1 MKLSDSAI
9 PAALTTHPWVL
20 VCLSAVLC
28 LCIKN
33 KFHHGLHKYP
43 GPFLASFTDWWR
55 FWDVYRRRPEVTHLK
70 LHRKHGDVVRLGP
83 NYLSFAN
90 PDALKSI
97 YGLNKGFIKSDFY
110 RVQQPIAQ
118 GHPQP
123 SLFSTT
129 DNTFHAQFRRCVNS
143 AFSMTALVQYE
154 PAVDNTTRLFL
165 DQTESLFAARDVPCD
180 FTEWLQFY
188 AFDVIGEITYG
199 KRHGFV
205 AQNEDVDGIV
215 EYLGKLFLYVAP
227 VGQIP
232 LLDRLLLKNP
242 IYLFLSNLKIID
254 STFPVAR
261 FAVARMKERLDG
273 NSAQSSSPKPVAGT
287 QRMDLLSKFIAA
299 KEARPEFMTDR
310 LVQTMAVSMAFAGSE
325 TTAITLS
332 AVFYYL
338 LRNPS
343 ALQRLRHELDEF
355 TRRGVFLDT
364 TTGLVTWAEAQQLTY
379 LDACIKEAFRMHPA
393 PGLPME
399 RIVPEPGAEIAGHHV
414 KGGTIVGC
422 SAWVI
427 HRRPEIFGEDVDVF
441 RPERWLVEEG
451 LEYEERVIM
460 EEKIKKM
467 NANMVQFGMGSRTC
481 IGKNISLLEVY
492 KLVPSL
498 LRRFDIR
505 FEDPTAEWHLTNAW
519 FVKQSNFIVRFSS
532 RIDRT
537 NDVA

>member
-1 MKLSDSAI
+1 M
-9 PAALTTHPWVL
+9 
-20 VCLSAVLC
+20 
-28 LCIKN
+28 
-33 KFHHGLHKYP
+33 
-43 GPFLASFTDWWR
+43 
-55 FWDVYRRRPEVTHLK
+55 
-70 LHRKHGDVVRLGP
+70 
-83 NYLSFAN
+83 
-90 PDALKSI
+90 
-97 YGLNKGFIKSDFY
+97 
-110 RVQQPIAQ
+110 
-118 GHPQP
+118 
-123 SLFSTT
+123 
-129 DNTFHAQFRRCVNS
+129 
-143 AFSMTALVQYE
+143 
-154 PAVDNTTRLFL
+154 
-165 DQTESLFAARDVPCD
+165 
-180 FTEWLQFY
+180 
-188 AFDVIGEITYG
+188 
-199 KRHGFV
+199 
-205 AQNEDVDGIV
+205 
-215 EYLGKLFLYVAP
+215 
-227 VGQIP
+227 GQIP
-232 LLDRLLLKNP
+232 FLDKLLLKNP

-261 FAVARMKERLDG
+261 FAVARMRERLDG
-273 NSAQSSSPKPVAGT
+273 TSSQLSPKPVAGT

-343 ALQRLRHELDEF
+343 ALQRLRDELDEF

-399 RIVPEPGAEIAGHHV
+399 RIAPEPGVEIAGHYV

-427 HRRPEIFGEDVDVF
+427 HRRPEIFGEDVDDY

-451 LEYEERVIM
+451 LEDEERARM

-498 LRRFDIR
+498 LRRFDVS
-505 FEDPTAEWHLTNAW
+505 FSTLSKTPWHPE
-519 FVKQSNFIVRFSS
+519 
-532 RIDRT
+532 
-537 NDVA
+537 